1 MRTPRHLP
9 ALSGLLLRVA
19 CLLGSLALTNGLP
32 AQSGATGEIA
42 GTVRNAKTGDF
53 LGGAEVRVT
62 GTELAAVTQ
71 RDGSFSLARVPAGRQ
86 RVRVFYTG
94 LDPQESEVQVA
105 AGATA
110 TL

>member
-53 LGGAEVRVT
+53 LGGAEVRVV
-62 GTELAAVTQ
+62 GTELADRKSTRLNSSHELPSRMPSSA
-71 RDGSFSLARVPAGRQ
+71 
-86 RVRVFYTG
+86 
-94 LDPQESEVQVA
+94 
-105 AGATA
+105 
-110 TL
+110 